1 MFHKWLDRWD
11 EERAQRG
18 EEAKKITDLILD
30 AHRAF
35 PSTGAAETVE
45 EFCVLGETAAADPD
59 FFEPPD
65 ASDHS
70 FELRDGWLKF
80 PSDIATDV
88 AENNIVWARITESG
102 KRDQAVVIFHH
113 WNATSRNR
121 QIAGFL
127 SWQGITVIEIAMP
140 YHLERKRP
148 GSLYADYMLSANLGR
163 TMHAVKQAVWD
174 GRKLIRWLKREGY
187 RHVSVLGMSLGS
199 WIAGLVAAHE
209 PAVSRAS
216 LFLTAGSL
224 AEMVWTGRATRSIR
238 ASLEPHL
245 SLAQLQRAW
254 APLNLENHA
263 DRLARPSLELHV
275 ILASRDTVVLPDLS
289 ERLLGRLNNAGAKV
303 SVLRLNCGHYS
314 LGRPPYILGAGWSLK
329 RFLLRKRGATQA

>member
-1 MFHKWLDRWD
+1 MFHNWLDRWD
-11 EERAQRG
+11 EGRAQRG
-18 EEAKKITDLILD
+18 EETKKITDFILD
-30 AHRAF
+30 ADRAF
-35 PSTGAAETVE
+35 PGIGAAETVE
-45 EFCVLGETAAADPD
+45 EFCVLAETTAADPD

-70 FELRDGWLKF
+70 FELRNGWLTF
-80 PSDIATDV
+80 PSDVSTDV

-113 WNATSRNR
+113 WNAESRNR

-127 SWQGITVIEIAMP
+127 SWQGVTVIEIAMP

-163 TMHAVKQAVWD
+163 TVQAVRQAVWD

-187 RHVSVLGMSLGS
+187 RDVSVLGISLGS

-209 PAVSRAS
+209 PAVARAS

-238 ASLEPHL
+238 KSLEPHL
-245 SLAQLQRAW
+245 TLAQLQRTW

-263 DRLARPSLELHV
+263 DRLARPSLELHA
-275 ILASRDTVVLPDLS
+275 ILASRDTAVLPYLS
-289 ERLLGRLNNAGAKV
+289 ERLLGRLQSAGTSV

-329 RFLLRKRGATQA
+329 RFLLRKREAA

>member
-1 MFHKWLDRWD
+1 MFHNLLDRWD
-11 EERAQRG
+11 EGRAQRG
-18 EEAKKITDLILD
+18 EEAKKTTNLILD
-30 AHRAF
+30 ADRAF
-35 PSTGAAETVE
+35 PGVGAAETLE
-45 EFCVLGETAAADPD
+45 GFCVLAEKSAVDPG

-70 FELRDGWLKF
+70 FELRGGWLTF
-80 PSDIATDV
+80 PSDVATDV

-113 WNATSRNR
+113 WNAESRNR

-127 SWQGITVIEIAMP
+127 SWQGVTVIEIAMP

-163 TMHAVKQAVWD
+163 TVQAVRQAVWD
-174 GRKLIRWLKREGY
+174 GRKLICWLKREGY
-187 RHVSVLGMSLGS
+187 RDVSVLGMSLGS

-209 PAVSRAS
+209 TAVSRAS

-238 ASLEPHL
+238 KSLEPHL
-245 SLAQLQRAW
+245 TLAQLQRAW
-254 APLNLENHA
+254 ASLNLENHV
-263 DRLARPSLELHV
+263 DRLARPGLELHV
-275 ILASRDTVVLPDLS
+275 VLASRDTVVLPDLS
-289 ERLLGRLNNAGAKV
+289 ERLLGRLQNAGARV
-303 SVLRLNCGHYS
+303 GVLRLNCGHYS
-314 LGRPPYILGAGWSLK
+314 LGRLPYILGAGWSLK
-329 RFLLRKRGATQA
+329 RFLVRKREAAPA

>member
-1 MFHKWLDRWD
+1 MFHNWLDRWD
-11 EERAQRG
+11 ESRAQRG
-18 EEAKKITDLILD
+18 EEAKKVTDLILD
-30 AHRAF
+30 ADRAF
-35 PSTGAAETVE
+35 PGMEAATTVD
-45 EFCVLGETAAADPD
+45 EFCAHAEKAAADPS
-59 FFEPPD
+59 FFDPPD
-65 ASDHS
+65 SMEQAS
-70 FELRDGWLKF
+70 ELRDGWLKF
-80 PSDIATDV
+80 PSDVASDV

-121 QIAGFL
+121 QIAAFL

-163 TMHAVKQAVWD
+163 TVQAVKQAVWD
-174 GRKLIRWLKREGY
+174 GRKLIGWLKREGY
-187 RHVSVLGMSLGS
+187 RDVSVLGMSLGS
-199 WIAGLVAAHE
+199 WVAGLVAAHE

-224 AEMVWTGRATRSIR
+224 ADMVWTGRATRSIR
-238 ASLEPHL
+238 TSLEPHL

-263 DRLARPSLELHV
+263 DRLARPGLELQLM
-275 ILASRDTVVLPDLS
+275 LASRDTVVLPDLS
-289 ERLLGRLNNAGAKV
+289 ERLLRRLTEAGATV
-303 SVLRLNCGHYS
+303 SALRLNCGHYS
-314 LGRPPYILGAGWSLK
+314 LALPPYILRAGWSLK
-329 RFLLRKRGATQA
+329 DFLLRDSRTA

>member
-1 MFHKWLDRWD
+1 MFHNWLDRWD
-11 EERAQRG
+11 ESRAQSG
-18 EEAKKITDLILD
+18 EEAKTVTGIILD
-30 AHRAF
+30 ADRAF
-35 PSTGAAETVE
+35 PGVGAAETVE
-45 EFCVLGETAAADPD
+45 EFCELAETAAADPGL
-59 FFEPPD
+59 FEPAD
-65 ASDHS
+65 ASDHR
-70 FELRDGWLKF
+70 FELRDRWLKF
-80 PSDIATDV
+80 PSDVATDV

-163 TMHAVKQAVWD
+163 TVQSVKQAVWD
-174 GRKLIRWLKREGY
+174 GRKLIGWLKRQGY
-187 RHVSVLGMSLGS
+187 RDVSVLGMSLGS
-199 WIAGLVAAHE
+199 WVAGLVAAHE

-224 AEMVWTGRATRSIR
+224 AKMVWTGRATRSIR
-238 ASLEPHL
+238 TSLEPHL
-245 SLAQLQRAW
+245 TLAQLQRAW

-263 DRLARPSLELHV
+263 DRLARPGLELQV

-289 ERLLGRLNNAGAKV
+289 ERLLGRLENAGARV

-314 LGRPPYILGAGWSLK
+314 LGRPPYILRAGWSLK

>member
-11 EERAQRG
+11 EGRAQRG
-18 EEAKKITDLILD
+18 EEAKKTTDLILD

-35 PSTGAAETVE
+35 PGMGAAETVE
-45 EFCVLGETAAADPD
+45 EFCVLAETAAADPS
-59 FFEPPD
+59 FFDQPD
-65 ASDHS
+65 SNEQAFD
-70 FELRDGWLKF
+70 LRDGWLKF
-80 PSDIATDV
+80 PSDVATDV

-102 KRDQAVVIFHH
+102 KRDHAVVIFHH
-113 WNATSRNR
+113 WNATRRNR
-121 QIAGFL
+121 QIAEFL

-163 TMHAVKQAVWD
+163 TMQAVRQAVWD
-174 GRKLIRWLKREGY
+174 GRKLIGWLKCEGY
-187 RHVSVLGMSLGS
+187 RDVSVLGMSLGS

-209 PAVSRAS
+209 SAVSRAS

-224 AEMVWTGRATRSIR
+224 AEMVWTGRATRSIW

-254 APLNLENHA
+254 APLNLENYTN
-263 DRLARPSLELHV
+263 RLARPSLELHV

-289 ERLLGRLNNAGAKV
+289 ERLLGGLKNAGARV
-303 SVLRLNCGHYS
+303 SVLLLNCGHYS
-314 LGRPPYILGAGWSLK
+314 LGRPPYIFGAGWSLK
-329 RFLLRKRGATQA
+329 RFLQRKRGATQA

>member
-1 MFHKWLDRWD
+1 MFHSWLDRWD
-11 EERAQRG
+11 EGRAQRG
-18 EEAKKITDLILD
+18 EEAKETTDLILD
-30 AHRAF
+30 ADRAF
-35 PSTGAAETVE
+35 PGMGAAETLE
-45 EFCVLGETAAADPD
+45 EFCVLAETAAADPG
-59 FFEPPD
+59 FFDPPD
-65 ASDHS
+65 SSDQT

-80 PSDIATDV
+80 PSDISTDV

-113 WNATSRNR
+113 WNAESRNR

-140 YHLERKRP
+140 YHLERKRA

-163 TMHAVKQAVWD
+163 TVQAVKQAVWD

-187 RHVSVLGMSLGS
+187 RDVSVLGMSLGS

-209 PAVSRAS
+209 AAVSRAS

-238 ASLEPHL
+238 KSLEPHL
-245 SLAQLQRAW
+245 ALAQLQRAW
-254 APLNLENHA
+254 APLDLENHA
-263 DRLARPSLELHV
+263 DRLARPSLEIHV

-289 ERLLGRLNNAGAKV
+289 ERLLKRLQNAGARV

-329 RFLLRKRGATQA
+329 RFLMRKREAAQA